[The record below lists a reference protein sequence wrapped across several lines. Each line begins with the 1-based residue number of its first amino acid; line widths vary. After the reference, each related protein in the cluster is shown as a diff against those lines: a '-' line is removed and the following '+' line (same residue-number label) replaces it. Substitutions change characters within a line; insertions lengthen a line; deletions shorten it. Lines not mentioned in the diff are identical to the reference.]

1 MPLESEDRTSVGVQS
16 VERAL
21 DLLESLATHETGLGV
36 RDLSQIT
43 GLPNATIHRLLR
55 TMVERGYVR
64 QDSSRKYSLGTALI
78 RLGDRA
84 GRAFGVTA
92 QPYLARL
99 VSLSGETANLAML
112 EGDKVV
118 YVAQVP
124 SQHSMR
130 LFAEVGRHV
139 LPHCTAVGKVL
150 LSHRSNKDTKAI
162 IDRIG
167 LPARTQRTIT
177 DSTIFFQELAQ
188 VRGQGF
194 AIDDGEEEVGVRCIA
209 VPVMA
214 GTSCLA
220 AMSVSGPE
228 GRFRAE
234 TFERLI
240 ADMHEVAQDFAST
253 FLSTGAD
260 SPSS

>member
-1 MPLESEDRTSVGVQS
+1 MPPESEDRPSVGVQS

-21 DLLESLATHETGLGV
+21 DLLESLATHETGAGV
-36 RDLSQIT
+36 RELSQTT

-64 QDSSRKYSLGTALI
+64 QDSSRKYSLGTGLI

-84 GRAFGVTA
+84 GRAFGFTA

-99 VSLSGETANLAML
+99 VALTGETANLAML

-150 LSHRSNKDTKAI
+150 LSQLPSKDSKAI
-162 IDRIG
+162 IDRVG
-167 LPARTQRTIT
+167 LPARTPRTIT
-177 DSTIFFQELAQ
+177 DSTLLFEELTL
-188 VRGQGF
+188 VRKQGF
-194 AIDDGEEEVGVRCIA
+194 AIDDGEEEEGVRCIA
-209 VPVMA
+209 VPVIA
-214 GTSCLA
+214 GSTCLA
-220 AMSVSGPE
+220 AISVSGPE

-240 ADMHEVAQDFAST
+240 TDMAGLAQDFANT
-253 FLSTGAD
+253 YLSEN
-260 SPSS
+260 SPATHG